1 MLGLDVGI
9 GLASIVG
16 YPNDVTKIGFAS
28 AYTVTGVRPATL
40 GEAWLG
46 AAITDWINFGLG
58 VTSSLF
64 FDTGSN
70 KARSL
75 GGLFRI
81 EGFPLYALGGRL
93 RDLGV
98 RFDAGVGSATIADPG
113 GNLLVDSSFASIIGG
128 GIFWEGLRA
137 WKTAHGPMLVGNYVF
152 SDTARRPAIF
162 LGWRSVLYSSP

>member
-1 MLGLDVGI
+1 MANVPFRLPALAVAIAGMASSGAARADSSAGLVPTTQPANEPTAPYKATRRGGFMLGLDVGI

-98 RFDAGVGSATIADPG
+98 
-113 GNLLVDSSFASIIGG
+113 
-128 GIFWEGLRA
+128 
-137 WKTAHGPMLVGNYVF
+137 
-152 SDTARRPAIF
+152 
-162 LGWRSVLYSSP
+162 